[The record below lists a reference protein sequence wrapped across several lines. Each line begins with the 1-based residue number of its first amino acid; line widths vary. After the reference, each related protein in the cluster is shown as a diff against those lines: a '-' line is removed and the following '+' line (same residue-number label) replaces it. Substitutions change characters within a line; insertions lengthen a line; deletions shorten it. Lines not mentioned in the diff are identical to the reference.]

1 MRKSSFLIGLVLV
14 MVALLVATV
23 PGWTAEK
30 STPTP
35 TVGLVDINKILDSH
49 PNTQKILDAENKLQE
64 EMQKRQTEL
73 NEKGKGKTKE
83 EVQKLEEEMNAEWTP
98 IRDQMLKERQDL
110 VNQRYSDVIAAIKK
124 IAESQKLTLVIRSEL
139 RIPVSQNELLE
150 MPIVLYGGVDITDQV
165 IEEIKN
171 IAATPENK

>member
-1 MRKSSFLIGLVLV
+1 MKRSHILFGLALITVV
-14 MVALLVATV
+14 LLVSAI
-23 PGWTAEK
+23 PGWAAE
-30 STPTP
+30 S

-49 PNTQKILDAENKLQE
+49 PNTQKILDAENRLQE
-64 EMQKRQTEL
+64 EMQKRQVEL

-83 EVQKLEEEMNAEWTP
+83 EVQKLEEEMNAEWAP
-98 IRDQMLKERQDL
+98 VRDQMLKERQDL
-110 VNQRYSDVIAAIKK
+110 VNQRYSDVIAAIRKV
-124 IAESQKLTLVIRSEL
+124 AESKKLTLVIRSEL

-171 IAATPENK
+171 IAAVSEK